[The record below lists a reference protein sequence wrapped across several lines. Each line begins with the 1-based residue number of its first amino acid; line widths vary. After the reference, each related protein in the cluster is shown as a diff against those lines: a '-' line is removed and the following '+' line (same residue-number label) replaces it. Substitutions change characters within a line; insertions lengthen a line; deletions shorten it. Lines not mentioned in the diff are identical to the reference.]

1 MLQQNSSRCTIP
13 KGAQLSI
20 IVICAL
26 VAHLPKGVL
35 QLITAQ
41 HELSLGLRAAAQVYV
56 NPIERL
62 LEAQQL
68 RNRWCGLLGG
78 T

>member
-1 MLQQNSSRCTIP
+1 MSHQNSSRCTIP
-13 KGAQLSI
+13 EGAQLSV
-20 IVICAL
+20 IVVRAL
-26 VAHLPKGVL
+26 VAHLPEGVL

-41 HELSLGLRAAAQVYV
+41 HELSLGLRAAAQIYV

-68 RNRWCGLLGG
+68 RNRWCGLV
-78 T
+78 